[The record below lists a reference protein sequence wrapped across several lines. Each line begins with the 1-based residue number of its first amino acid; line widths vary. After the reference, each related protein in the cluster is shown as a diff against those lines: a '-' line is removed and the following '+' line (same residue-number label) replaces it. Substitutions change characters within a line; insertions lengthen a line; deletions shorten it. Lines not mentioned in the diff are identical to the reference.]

1 MKLDDGIVDGP
12 CAEAYGQGTM
22 LVIGIRLS
30 LVGLLGWIGCWIAT
44 QHPLWPWLQLSGTV
58 LCFAVTVLRPA
69 WFAGMFP
76 FLLVVGDAYP
86 ATGQLLFQ
94 EYDSLLLGAIS
105 GALLRTKQF
114 ATLEQAQAREWLPW
128 IMWAISVGLG
138 LAIGWTVLP
147 ANEWGDQLS
156 LYFANTNS
164 LRVAK
169 GHAWGILF
177 AVFLLTQRTT
187 PESLTKY
194 RHSFVT
200 GVQCAALVVGI
211 WVLLERWLFE
221 SIFDFSHEY
230 RATGPFFS
238 MHIGDHHLDAF
249 IVLAFPLAWIG
260 IDRFEKSLACLWAS
274 TLWASALTV
283 LLLYAAI
290 ATMSRATIII
300 IMLQMLAIIILKAWP
315 PARATSL
322 PRIYWRSFF
331 LVSASLG
338 MVAVAALLGLSETAI
353 RERFTHS
360 ENDWNTRFEHWKKA
374 VDPTHFTL
382 QQVFLGHGLGTFPT
396 FMARSMELPIPPLR
410 WSSDDGGKIEIRGG
424 WPLYL
429 DRVQW
434 PASHDS
440 QSIAMRITHSDSD
453 GTPASIFAS
462 RCYQALLQSY
472 ELTEVEIAIP
482 SDVNG
487 QHFELELPAP
497 QISSNSPAQRIWRPE
512 TLSISMH
519 GRGIAT
525 LAHVGI
531 DISNRLPTDISAKG
545 SSPWIFTCDDLLVWR
560 AQNAM
565 VHTYFEQGILGIAG
579 LLFLASILFPRRIQ
593 KVNPRTIQDGR
604 MLSVSLIGV
613 CLVATIGSLL
623 DTPSLA
629 GLILGEIACYQS
641 LQTRSFIASLG
652 AGR

>member
-1 MKLDDGIVDGP
+1 
-12 CAEAYGQGTM
+12 M
-22 LVIGIRLS
+22 LVIGIRLW
-30 LVGLLGWIGCWIAT
+30 LVGLLGGIGCWIAA
-44 QHPLWPWLQLSGTV
+44 QHPIWPWLQLSGTV
-58 LCFAVTVLRPA
+58 ICFAVTTARPA

-105 GALLRTKQF
+105 GALLRTMQF
-114 ATLEQAQAREWLPW
+114 STLERAKVREWLPW
-128 IMWAISVGLG
+128 ILWAISVGLG
-138 LAIGWTVLP
+138 LAIGWMALP
-147 ANEWGDQLS
+147 ATEWGDQLS

-187 PESLTKY
+187 SERLTKY
-194 RHSFVT
+194 RQSFVT
-200 GVQCAALVVGI
+200 GVQYAALVVGI

-249 IVLAFPLAWIG
+249 IVLAVPLAWIG
-260 IDRFEKSLACLWAS
+260 IDRFERSLACLWAC
-274 TLWASALTV
+274 TLTV
-283 LLLYAAI
+283 FMLYAAI
-290 ATMSRATIII
+290 ATMSRATIIA
-300 IMLQMLAIIILKAWP
+300 IMLQMLAIVILKAWH
-315 PARATSL
+315 PARATSR
-322 PRIYWRSFF
+322 PRISWRGFF
-331 LVSASLG
+331 LLSVPLG
-338 MVAVAALLGLSETAI
+338 FVAVATLLGLPAAAI
-353 RERFTHS
+353 LERFTHS
-360 ENDWNTRFEHWKKA
+360 ENDWNTRVEHWKKA

-396 FMARSMELPIPPLR
+396 FMAQSMELPIPPLR
-410 WSSDDGGKIEIRGG
+410 WRSDDGGKIEIRGG

-429 DRVQW
+429 ERVQW

-440 QSIAMRITHSDSD
+440 QSLAMRITQSDSD
-453 GTPASIFAS
+453 GTPTSIFAR
-462 RCYQALLQSY
+462 RCFQALLQSY
-472 ELTEVEIAIP
+472 ESTEVALAIP
-482 SDVNG
+482 RDADD

-497 QISSNSPAQRIWRPE
+497 EISGNSPTQRIWRPE
-512 TLSISMH
+512 TLSISMQ
-519 GRGIAT
+519 GQGIAT

-531 DISNRLPTDISAKG
+531 DSRDSLPNDINSKG

-579 LLFLASILFPRRIQ
+579 LLFLATILFPWRIQ
-593 KVNPRTIQDGR
+593 KVNKEAVQDGR
-604 MLSVSLIGV
+604 MLMISLSGV
-613 CLVATIGSLL
+613 CLIATIGSLL

-629 GLILGEIACYQS
+629 GLILGAIACYQS
-641 LQTRSFIASLG
+641 LHTRSVDTVDKRQSSRHIPSIVHPEF
-652 AGR
+652 

>member
-1 MKLDDGIVDGP
+1 
-12 CAEAYGQGTM
+12 M
-22 LVIGIRLS
+22 LVIGIRLP

-58 LCFAVTVLRPA
+58 LCFAVTALRPA

-86 ATGQLLFQ
+86 ATGQLLIQ

-105 GALLRTKQF
+105 GALLRTKQYT
-114 ATLEQAQAREWLPW
+114 TLERAQIREWLPW
-128 IMWAISVGLG
+128 ILWAISVALG
-138 LAIGWTVLP
+138 LAFGWMALP
-147 ANEWGDQLS
+147 ATEWGDQLS

-177 AVFLLTQRTT
+177 AGFLLTQRTT
-187 PESLTKY
+187 PEGLTKY
-194 RHSFVT
+194 RQSFVT

-211 WVLLERWLFE
+211 WVFLERWLFE

-249 IVLAFPLAWIG
+249 IVLAVPLAWIG
-260 IDRFEKSLACLWAS
+260 IDRFERSLACLWAS
-274 TLWASALTV
+274 TLTV
-283 LLLYAAI
+283 LMLYAAI

-300 IMLQMLAIIILKAWP
+300 MMLQMLAIVILKAWHP
-315 PARATSL
+315 SRATSL
-322 PRIYWRSFF
+322 PSISWRGFF
-331 LVSASLG
+331 LVCASNG
-338 MVAVAALLGLSETAI
+338 IVAVAVAVAALLGLPGTAI

-360 ENDWNTRFEHWKKA
+360 ENDWNTRLEHWKKA
-374 VDPTHFTL
+374 VDPTHFTP
-382 QQVFLGHGLGTFPT
+382 QQIFLGHGLGTFPT
-396 FMARSMELPIPPLR
+396 FMAQSMELPIPPLR
-410 WSSDDGGKIEIRGG
+410 WRSDDGGKIEIRGG

-429 DRVQW
+429 QRVQW

-440 QSIAMRITHSDSD
+440 QSIAMRITHFD
-453 GTPASIFAS
+453 GDETPTSIFAR

-472 ELTEVEIAIP
+472 ESTEVEIAIP
-482 SDVNG
+482 RDADD

-497 QISSNSPAQRIWRPE
+497 EISSNSPTQRIWRPE

-519 GRGIAT
+519 GQGIAT

-531 DISNRLPTDISAKG
+531 DRSDRLPTDIRAKSSKG

-565 VHTYFEQGILGIAG
+565 VHTYFEQGVLGIAS
-579 LLFLASILFPRRIQ
+579 LLFLATILFPWRIQ
-593 KVNPRTIQDGR
+593 KVNPRTIQEGR
-604 MLSVSLIGV
+604 MLLISFLGV
-613 CLVATIGSLL
+613 CLIATIGSLL

-629 GLILGEIACYQS
+629 GLILGTIACYQS
-641 LQTRSFIASLG
+641 LHTRSIIALVG
-652 AGR
+652 ALP